1 MLLSIMINN
10 NELIDQIKSY
20 NKFLNSETLN
30 KAYNFAV
37 EAHQNQ
43 KREEGVPYIIHPVAV
58 AKILTDLKLDSAT
71 ITTGLLHD
79 TIEDTKVTYES
90 VKKEFGEEV
99 ANLVEGV
106 TKISELETKAS
117 TDSKAENFRK
127 LILATSKDIRVL
139 LVKLADRLHNMRTI
153 QHVKDKNKIIRK
165 AKETMEIYAPLADRM
180 GMNRIRDELEDLSF
194 SVLNKPARN
203 LILERLNF
211 IKNNRDDTFKS
222 ISSELIDLLK
232 LNGINA
238 TITGREKTPFSIWRK
253 IQNKK
258 ISLEQLT
265 DIIGFR
271 IIVKNVEDCYKTLGA
286 FHSKFSTIP
295 GKFKDYISTPKINK
309 YKSIHTSVIGPKK
322 NRIEIQIRTFD
333 MHEFAERGIASHWKY
348 KSSEKSSDLSWKEYD
363 WLRDLVEIIENGNSP
378 EHYYEFTK
386 LQMFQENV
394 FCFTPK
400 GAVIKL
406 PMNATPID
414 FAYAVHTKIG
424 NSAIG
429 CSING
434 TEKTLQSILKNGDM
448 IKVVTSKNASPSLHW
463 LSSAKTG
470 KARAAI
476 RRYWQDKSLENT
488 KNIEKSYSSTIEVD
502 LPHKPGALGNICHLI
517 GLNKGNIINVELVE
531 RKEDYYKFSLD
542 LQIKDLKNFTN
553 LISQIK
559 QSNLNFKIIRHK
571 QKKNAFIRRIF
582 KNFKK
587 N

>member
-1 MLLSIMINN
+1 MINN
-10 NELIDQIKSY
+10 SELIDKIKLY
-20 NKFLNSETLN
+20 NKFLNSESLN
-30 KAYNFAV
+30 KAYSFALD
-37 EAHQNQ
+37 AHQNQ

-58 AKILTDLKLDSAT
+58 ANILTELKLDSAT

-79 TIEDTKVTYES
+79 TIEDTNVTYDT

-99 ANLVEGV
+99 ANLVDGV
-106 TKISELETKAS
+106 TKLSALEDKAS
-117 TDSKAENFRK
+117 DNSKAENFRK

-153 QHVKDKNKIIRK
+153 QFLKDKEKTIRK

-194 SVLNKPARN
+194 SVLNKPARE
-203 LILERLNF
+203 LILDRLRF
-211 IKNNRDDTFKS
+211 IKSNREDTFKI
-222 ISSELIDLLK
+222 ISAELIELLK
-232 LNGINA
+232 NNGIQA
-238 TITGREKTPFSIWRK
+238 RITGREKTPFSIWRK

-271 IIVKNVEDCYKTLGA
+271 ILVNNVDDCYKTLGV
-286 FHSKFSTIP
+286 FHSKFSAIP

-322 NRIEIQIRTFD
+322 NRIEIQIRTNE
-333 MHEFAERGIASHWKY
+333 MNEFAERGIASHWKY
-348 KSSEKSSDLSWKEYD
+348 KSSEKYSELSWKEYD

-406 PMNATPID
+406 PKNATPID

-424 NSAIG
+424 DSAIG
-429 CSING
+429 CNING
-434 TEKTLQSILKNGDM
+434 RESTLQTDLKNGDM
-448 IKVVTSKNASPSLHW
+448 IEIISSKNASPSLHW
-463 LSSAKTG
+463 LSSCKTG
-470 KARAAI
+470 KARASI
-476 RRYWQDKSLENT
+476 RRYWEDKSLENLKSKE
-488 KNIEKSYSSTIEVD
+488 KNYTSTIIVD
-502 LPHKPGALGNICHLI
+502 LPHKPGALGNISSLI
-517 GLNKGNIINVELVE
+517 GINKGNILNVEMLE
-531 RKEDYYKFSLD
+531 KKKDYLQFSFD
-542 LQIKDLKNFTN
+542 IQIKDLKNFTN

-559 QSNLNFKIIRHK
+559 QNDFNFKIVRHK

-582 KNFKK
+582 KNFKR

>member
-1 MLLSIMINN
+1 MMINN
-10 NELIDQIKSY
+10 NELINEIKSY
-20 NKFLNSETLN
+20 NKFLNSESLN
-30 KAYNFAV
+30 KAYNFALK
-37 EAHQNQ
+37 AHQNQ

-58 AKILTDLKLDSAT
+58 AKILTELKLDSAT

-79 TIEDTKVTYES
+79 IIEDTKVTYEN

-117 TDSKAENFRK
+117 TDFKAENFRK

-153 QHVKDKNKIIRK
+153 QFVKDKDKIIRI

-180 GMNRIRDELEDLSF
+180 GMNIIRDELEDLSF
-194 SVLNKPARN
+194 SVLNKPARD

-211 IKNNRDDTFKS
+211 IKNNREDTFKS
-222 ISSELIDLLK
+222 ISVELIELLK
-232 LNGINA
+232 NNGTEA

-271 IIVKNVEDCYKTLGA
+271 IIVKSVEDCYKTLGI
-286 FHSKFSTIP
+286 FHNKFSTIP

-309 YKSIHTSVIGPKK
+309 YKSIHTSVIGPRK

-348 KSSEKSSDLSWKEYD
+348 KSSEKFSDLSWKEYD
-363 WLRDLVEIIENGNSP
+363 WLRDLVEIIETGNSP

-400 GAVIKL
+400 GSVIKL

-424 NSAIG
+424 DSAIG
-429 CSING
+429 CSVNG
-434 TEKTLQSILKNGDM
+434 TEKTLQFILKNGDLVK
-448 IKVVTSKNASPSLHW
+448 IVTSKSASPSLHW

-476 RRYWQDKSLENT
+476 RRYWQDKALEKT
-488 KNIEKSYSSTIEVD
+488 KNVEKNYSSTIEVD

-517 GLNKGNIINVELVE
+517 GLNKGNIINVELVD
-531 RKEDYYKFSLD
+531 RKDEYYKFSLD

-582 KNFKK
+582 ENFKR

>member
-1 MLLSIMINN
+1 MIDN
-10 NELIDQIKSY
+10 NELINQIKTY
-20 NKFLNSETLN
+20 NRFLNVDTVN
-30 KAYNFAV
+30 KAYHFAL

-43 KREEGVPYIIHPVAV
+43 KREEGVPYILHPVAV

-79 TIEDTKVTYES
+79 TIEDTNVTYES
-90 VKKEFGEEV
+90 VKEQFGEEV
-99 ANLVEGV
+99 ANLVDGV
-106 TKISELETKAS
+106 TKISELENKAS
-117 TDSKAENFRK
+117 PDSKAENFRK

-153 QHVKDKNKIIRK
+153 QFVKDKDKIIRK

-194 SVLNKPARN
+194 SVLNKPARD
-203 LILERLNF
+203 LIIKRLQF
-211 IKNNRDDTFKS
+211 IKNNRDDTFNS
-222 ISSELIDLLK
+222 ISSEFIELLRA
-232 LNGINA
+232 NGIEA
-238 TITGREKTPFSIWRK
+238 RIAGREKTPFSIWRK

-258 ISLEQLT
+258 VSLEQLT

-271 IIVKNVEDCYKTLGA
+271 VIVKSTEDCYKTLGI

-309 YKSIHTSVIGPKK
+309 YKSIHTSVIGPRK
-322 NRIEIQIRTFD
+322 NRIEIQIRTFE

-348 KSSEKSSDLSWKEYD
+348 KSSEKYSDLSWKEYD
-363 WLRDLVEIIENGNSP
+363 WLRDLVEIIETGNNP

-386 LQMFQENV
+386 LQMFQDNV

-400 GAVIKL
+400 GSVIKL
-406 PMNATPID
+406 PRFATPVD

-424 NSAIG
+424 NSAVS
-429 CSING
+429 CSVNG
-434 TEKTLQSILKNGDM
+434 QESSLQNIIKNGDM
-448 IKVVTSKNASPSLHW
+448 VTIVTSKNASPSLHW

-476 RRYWQDKSLENT
+476 RRYWQDKSEEINT
-488 KNIEKSYSSTIEVD
+488 PEKKNYTSTIEVD
-502 LPHKPGALGNICHLI
+502 LPHEPGALGNICSLI
-517 GLNKGNIINVELVE
+517 GLNKGNIVNVDILE
-531 RKEDYYKFSLD
+531 RKEKYLKFSFD

-559 QSNLNFKIIRHK
+559 QSNLNFRIIRHK
-571 QKKNAFIRRIF
+571 QKKNAFIKRIF
-582 KNFKK
+582 ENFKR